1 MDANGKKPSSHSGST
16 LHQVV
21 SEAVADAYPFRSVE
35 AYKRD
40 SFVSRDAQKEIE
52 RRSQG
57 SSSHSGNPSGH
68 SR

>member
-1 MDANGKKPSSHSGST
+1 MGVVQGS
-16 LHQVV
+16 
-21 SEAVADAYPFRSVE
+21 FRSVE

-57 SSSHSGNPSGH
+57 SSGHYGNPSGH